1 MRQHSQK
8 GGAATGFII
17 GLVIGLAAALAVAIY
32 VTKVPTPF
40 TNKNQPRSAEQD
52 AAESQKNKDWNPNS
66 GLQSKPASGGNAE
79 TGANEDSKVQA
90 KDMPKEPI
98 KDSPKE
104 VIKEPAKEI
113 AKPES
118 KPEAKPEAKTE
129 AKTESKPEP
138 KPGVTADP
146 LGDLVKS
153 KATQTAASNSAGGAD
168 PFTYFVQAGAF
179 RSQTEADAHR
189 AKLSMM
195 GLDAKI
201 SEREQAGRLVY
212 RVRLGPYDDK
222 DVAENAKARLDKS
235 GIETALVRVQR

>member
-1 MRQHSQK
+1 MKQHSQK

-52 AAESQKNKDWNPNS
+52 AAETQKNKDWNPNT
-66 GLQSKPASGGNAE
+66 GLQNKPLSNAE
-79 TGANEDSKVQA
+79 PGLNGE
-90 KDMPKEPI
+90 PKEPA

-104 VIKEPAKEI
+104 LIKEPVKEKE
-113 AKPES
+113 ASKDTA
-118 KPEAKPEAKTE
+118 KPEAKPEPKPE
-129 AKTESKPEP
+129 AKAEI

-146 LGDLVKS
+146 LGDLA
-153 KATQTAASNSAGGAD
+153 KAKTAAAASGSASGSAD

-201 SEREQAGRLVY
+201 SEREQAGRMVY
-212 RVRLGPYDDK
+212 RVRLGPYDEK
-222 DVAENAKARLDKS
+222 DVAENAKARLDKN

>member
-1 MRQHSQK
+1 LKQHSQK

-52 AAESQKNKDWNPNS
+52 AAETQKNKDWNPNT
-66 GLQSKPASGGNAE
+66 GLQNKPLNNAE
-79 TGANEDSKVQA
+79 PAQNADL
-90 KDMPKEPI
+90 KEPA

-104 VIKEPAKEI
+104 LLKEPVKE
-113 AKPES
+113 AS
-118 KPEAKPEAKTE
+118 KDTAKPEAKAEPKPE
-129 AKTESKPEP
+129 AKAEI

-146 LGDLVKS
+146 LGDLVKAKTTS
-153 KATQTAASNSAGGAD
+153 TASGIAPGSAD

-179 RSQTEADAHR
+179 RNQTEADAHR

-222 DVAENAKARLDKS
+222 EVAENAKARLDKN

>member
-90 KDMPKEPI
+90 KEMPKEPV

-113 AKPES
+113 A

-146 LGDLVKS
+146 LGDLVKA
-153 KATQTAASNSAGGAD
+153 KAPQTASSNGAVSAD

-222 DVAENAKARLDKS
+222 DLAENAKARLDKS

>member
-1 MRQHSQK
+1 MKQHSQR

-17 GLVIGLAAALAVAIY
+17 GLVIGLAVALAVAIY

-52 AAESQKNKDWNPNS
+52 AAEAQKNKDWNPN
-66 GLQSKPASGGNAE
+66 GALQSKPAASSTEAPEAAKEGSKVEAPE
-79 TGANEDSKVQA
+79 PANEAPKA
-90 KDMPKEPI
+90 PAPKEP
-98 KDSPKE
+98 S
-104 VIKEPAKEI
+104 KEPAKETPKEV
-113 AKPES
+113 AKPETN
-118 KPEAKPEAKTE
+118 PA
-129 AKTESKPEP
+129 
-138 KPGVTADP
+138 VTADP

-153 KATQTAASNSAGGAD
+153 KTAQTPPASGSGD

-179 RSQTEADAHR
+179 RSQAEADAQR
-189 AKLSMM
+189 AKLTLL

-201 SEREQAGRLVY
+201 SEREQAGRQVY

-222 DVAENAKARLDKS
+222 EVAERAKSKLDAG

>member
-1 MRQHSQK
+1 MKQHSQR

-17 GLVIGLAAALAVAIY
+17 GLVIGLAVALAVAIY

-52 AAESQKNKDWNPNS
+52 AAETQKNKDWNPN
-66 GLQSKPASGGNAE
+66 GALQSKPAAGSAE
-79 TGANEDSKVQA
+79 APEAVKEAA
-90 KDMPKEPI
+90 KE
-98 KDSPKE
+98 E
-104 VIKEPAKEI
+104 VKEPAKEAGKSQTAKDLNKEATKEPAKEA

-118 KPEAKPEAKTE
+118 KPA
-129 AKTESKPEP
+129 
-138 KPGVTADP
+138 VTADP

-153 KATQTAASNSAGGAD
+153 KTVQATPAPSASD

-179 RSQTEADAHR
+179 RSQAEADAQR
-189 AKLSMM
+189 AKLTMM
-195 GLDAKI
+195 GMDAKI
-201 SEREQAGRLVY
+201 SEREQAGRQVY

-222 DVAENAKARLDKS
+222 EVAERAKSKLDAG

>member
-52 AAESQKNKDWNPNS
+52 AAETQKNKDWNPNG

-79 TGANEDSKVQA
+79 TGTNEDSKVQA
-90 KDMPKEPI
+90 KDMPKEPV
-98 KDSPKE
+98 KDSSKE
-104 VIKEPAKEI
+104 ALKEPVKDI
-113 AKPES
+113 
-118 KPEAKPEAKTE
+118 AKPEAKTE
-129 AKTESKPEP
+129 ARTESKPES

-153 KATQTAASNSAGGAD
+153 KAPPTAVGNGTSNAD

-179 RSQTEADAHR
+179 RSQTEADAQR

-222 DVAENAKARLDKS
+222 DVAENAKARLDKN

>member
-1 MRQHSQK
+1 MIQHSQK

-90 KDMPKEPI
+90 KEMPKEPV

-113 AKPES
+113 A

-146 LGDLVKS
+146 LGDLVKA
-153 KATQTAASNSAGGAD
+153 KAPQTASSNGAVSAD

>member
-1 MRQHSQK
+1 MKLHSQQ

-52 AAESQKNKDWNPNS
+52 AAEAQKNKDWNPNS
-66 GLQSKPASGGNAE
+66 GLQNKPAAAE
-79 TGANEDSKVQA
+79 DKESNKDATKDEVKEPPKDAA
-90 KDMPKEPI
+90 KDG
-98 KDSPKE
+98 
-104 VIKEPAKEI
+104 KEPAKDTGKEA
-113 AKPES
+113 AKEV
-118 KPEAKPEAKTE
+118 A
-129 AKTESKPEP
+129 KPEP
-138 KPGVTADP
+138 KPAVTADP
-146 LGDLVKS
+146 LGELVKS
-153 KATQTAASNSAGGAD
+153 KTPSTAAKDPTGSD

-179 RSQTEADAHR
+179 RSQAEADAHR
-189 AKLSMM
+189 AKLAMM

-222 DVAENAKARLDKS
+222 DVAENAKSRLDKN

>member
-1 MRQHSQK
+1 MKLHSQQ

-52 AAESQKNKDWNPNS
+52 AAEAQKNKDWNPNS
-66 GLQSKPASGGNAE
+66 GLQNKPAAAE
-79 TGANEDSKVQA
+79 DKESNKDAA
-90 KDMPKEPI
+90 KDEVKEPP
-98 KDSPKE
+98 KDAAKDG
-104 VIKEPAKEI
+104 KEPAKDAGKEA
-113 AKPES
+113 AKEV
-118 KPEAKPEAKTE
+118 A
-129 AKTESKPEP
+129 KPEP
-138 KPGVTADP
+138 KPAVTADP
-146 LGDLVKS
+146 LGELVKS
-153 KATQTAASNSAGGAD
+153 KAPSTAVKDPTGSD

-179 RSQTEADAHR
+179 RSQAEADAHR
-189 AKLSMM
+189 AKLAMM

-222 DVAENAKARLDKS
+222 DVAENAKSRLDKN

>member
-1 MRQHSQK
+1 MKLHSQN

-17 GLVIGLAAALAVAIY
+17 GLVIGLAAALAVAVY

-52 AAESQKNKDWNPNS
+52 AAEAQKNKDWNPNS
-66 GLQSKPASGGNAE
+66 GLQNKPASAE
-79 TGANEDSKVQA
+79 DKETNKDGARESSQDPVKEPSKDAA
-90 KDMPKEPI
+90 KDG
-98 KDSPKE
+98 
-104 VIKEPAKEI
+104 KEPAKDAGKEA
-113 AKPES
+113 AKEV
-118 KPEAKPEAKTE
+118 A
-129 AKTESKPEP
+129 KPEP
-138 KPGVTADP
+138 KPAVTADP
-146 LGDLVKS
+146 LGELVKS
-153 KATQTAASNSAGGAD
+153 KTPSTAAKDPTGSD

-179 RSQTEADAHR
+179 RSQAEADALR
-189 AKLSMM
+189 AKLAMM

-222 DVAENAKARLDKS
+222 DLAENAKSRLDKN

>member
-1 MRQHSQK
+1 MKLHFQK

-52 AAESQKNKDWNPNS
+52 AAEAQKNKDWNPNS
-66 GLQSKPASGGNAE
+66 GLQNKPAAAE
-79 TGANEDSKVQA
+79 DKESNKDAA
-90 KDMPKEPI
+90 KDEVKEPP
-98 KDSPKE
+98 KDAAKDG
-104 VIKEPAKEI
+104 KEPAKDAGKEA
-113 AKPES
+113 AKEV
-118 KPEAKPEAKTE
+118 A
-129 AKTESKPEP
+129 KPEP
-138 KPGVTADP
+138 KPAVTADP
-146 LGDLVKS
+146 LGELVKS
-153 KATQTAASNSAGGAD
+153 KAPSTAVKDPTGSD

-179 RSQTEADAHR
+179 RSQAEADAHR
-189 AKLSMM
+189 AKLAMM

-222 DVAENAKARLDKS
+222 DVAENAKSRLDKN

>member
-1 MRQHSQK
+1 MIQHSQK

-90 KDMPKEPI
+90 KDMPKEPV

-113 AKPES
+113 A

-146 LGDLVKS
+146 LGDLVKA
-153 KATQTAASNSAGGAD
+153 KAPQTASSNGAVSAD